1 MIVDWKRGCRPE
13 VDAGRGCQ
21 EWMRCQIWRLGGGVK
36 DGCSRR
42 DQKWML
48 EPELDALREEGLNNT
63 TKGRRLPRNELAQ
76 TAGFTGRDAFRVK
89 AAET

>member
-1 MIVDWKRGCRPE
+1 MLAEDAKNGCGAKFGGWEAEPKM
-13 VDAGRGCQ
+13 DAVC
-21 EWMRCQIWRLGGGVK
+21 C
-36 DGCSRR
+36 RR

-76 TAGFTGRDAFRVK
+76 TAGFSGIDAFRVK